1 MSDLISRKALLETI
15 NEHEQGW
22 RKHSEQGELTSY
34 AVGLGLRIAME
45 AIYEQPTVDA
55 APVVHGEWK
64 PTGNMEEWYCEEH
77 ICSMCSGI
85 MIGTAAFC
93 PDCGAKMDEEG
104 DSSE

>member
-1 MSDLISRKALLETI
+1 MSDLISKKALLKTM

-22 RKHSEQGELTSY
+22 RKHGEQGELTSY

-55 APVVHGEWK
+55 VEVVKCKDCKHRNTENCG
-64 PTGNMEEWYCEEH
+64 MWYECGCGSQYSWEYDDGF
-77 ICSMCSGI
+77 CSW
-85 MIGTAAFC
+85 
-93 PDCGAKMDEEG
+93 GAKMDEEG